1 MALFERAEYERRIA
15 ATKRRMEDRG
25 IEVLLAA
32 DPANMNY
39 LTGYDGWSFYVHQ
52 LVVVALDAA
61 EPIWIGRAQDASG
74 AKFTTFLAADNI
86 LGYADDY
93 VQSTVKHPMEY
104 VADTLEQRGW
114 QRRVIGVE
122 MDTYYFTAAAC
133 DSLRA
138 SLPNASFVDATAL
151 VNWVRAVKSPREIAF
166 MREAARIV
174 ERAMQ
179 VALDAVAPG
188 VRQCDAVAAIYH
200 ALVSG
205 TADAGGDYPAIAP
218 LLPTGVKSTAPH
230 LTWSD
235 DPYRE
240 DEGTVIEIA
249 GCRHRYHCPMARTV
263 YLGTPPPKLSDA
275 ARAVIDGLD
284 AALAAAAPGKTCA
297 EVEAAWRAETAKSG
311 IVKESRIGYSV
322 GLNYPPDWGEHTA
335 SLRPGDDT
343 VLETDMTFHLIPAIW
358 VDEWGVEISET
369 IRVTETGAETLAS
382 FPRQLFVKP

>member
-52 LVVVALDAA
+52 LVVVALDAP

-235 DPYRE
+235 DTYRE

>member
-138 SLPNASFVDATAL
+138 SLPNPSFVDATAL

-369 IRVTETGAETLAS
+369 IRLTETGAETLAS